1 MFFGNPVLSLILLKS
16 CAFARN
22 ILRFA
27 RHDHALGAGILLLS
41 RYKGDRPLINP
52 MCGSGTP
59 AIEAA
64 IDLMGRDAIL
74 NIAVYPGHEEGDAE
88 GRMICE
94 YLAGISRY
102 KICATRVNILN
113 SPTSP
118 YFIIVET
125 KP

>member
-1 MFFGNPVLSLILLKS
+1 MALKTRGEVD
-16 CAFARN
+16 ARYTWN
-22 ILRFA
+22 FSDIFESDEA
-27 RHDHALGAGILLLS
+27 WEAAYHDA
-41 RYKGDRPLINP
+41 
-52 MCGSGTP
+52 
-59 AIEAA
+59 EAA
-64 IDLMGRDAIL
+64 IELMGRDAIL